1 MNFRPEVLFIEE
13 GAEDYPLTR
22 HVLKKLSGIP
32 VRHIVETESVVDEIK
47 RTSPDVFGAG
57 KKHLVLSRFKGSL
70 LKKCPG
76 ISPGM
81 VCCNYYIVNLMKNCI
96 YDCSYCFL
104 QGFLENNP
112 LLVAFMNVD
121 DFLAELNGVFEA
133 HPERNYRVGTGE
145 LADSLALEELLPYS
159 DQLIPFFN
167 ERKNAVLELKTKSDQ
182 VAALLKQENTKNVI
196 VSWSLNPQQV
206 IEREEKGTPGIKQ
219 RLEAAR
225 LCHEKGY
232 RIGIHFDPI
241 IIFPGWE
248 SAYEDLV
255 RQLFAT
261 IPPENIEWI
270 SLGSFRY
277 RSQLKKIIQER
288 HEDTQL
294 FTSEHV
300 PSKDGK
306 YRYFR
311 PLRNKAYETIR
322 NYLKKESESLNVYLC
337 METKEIWEGVTGKSP
352 RSDKK
357 LDQFFDL

>member
-1 MNFRPEVLFIEE
+1 MNFQPEVLFIEE

-22 HVLKKLSGIP
+22 HVLKKLSVIP
-32 VRHIVETESVVDEIK
+32 VRHIAETESVVDEIK

-167 ERKNAVLELKTKSDQ
+167 ERKKCGSGTQNQ
-182 VAALLKQENTKNVI
+182 V
-196 VSWSLNPQQV
+196 
-206 IEREEKGTPGIKQ
+206 RPG
-219 RLEAAR
+219 
-225 LCHEKGY
+225 G
-232 RIGIHFDPI
+232 GI
-241 IIFPGWE
+241 
-248 SAYEDLV
+248 A
-255 RQLFAT
+255 Q
-261 IPPENIEWI
+261 
-270 SLGSFRY
+270 
-277 RSQLKKIIQER
+277 
-288 HEDTQL
+288 
-294 FTSEHV
+294 
-300 PSKDGK
+300 
-306 YRYFR
+306 
-311 PLRNKAYETIR
+311 
-322 NYLKKESESLNVYLC
+322 
-337 METKEIWEGVTGKSP
+337 TGKHQKCYRLLVAEPATSDRAGRKRHP
-352 RSDKK
+352 RP
-357 LDQFFDL
+357 QAAFGGGTVMP